1 VKSYGVHENTGF
13 KLKTLNVIYCLRIGF
28 GILAALVAALVVNL
42 KVGNPLINGISVA
55 LAVYLITYYLLKW
68 QFINKVEKPTKIL
81 TMGIGVYFL
90 TFIFCWVLFI
100 TPFLAPPTATFTINP
115 QTPEQPL
122 VVGEPITFNAT
133 ASVDPDGT
141 IVTYVWDFGDETSSK
156 EEVPTITH
164 SYTVAGKYT
173 VKLKV
178 VDDHGISR
186 SNTTTL
192 TVKAP

>member
-1 VKSYGVHENTGF
+1 M
-13 KLKTLNVIYCLRIGF
+13 KTLNVIYILRIGF
-28 GILAALVAALVVNL
+28 GILAALVATLVVNL
-42 KVGNPLINGISVA
+42 KAGNPLINGITVG

-68 QFINKVEKPTKIL
+68 QFLNKVEKPTKIL
-81 TMGIGVYFL
+81 TMGIGAYFL

-100 TPFLAPPTATFTINP
+100 TPFLAPPTATFTVNP

-122 VVGEPITFNAT
+122 IVGEPIIFNAT

-141 IVTYVWDFGDETSSK
+141 IVKYVWDFGDENSIK

-164 SYTVAGKYT
+164 SYTVAGEYT

-192 TVKAP
+192 TVIAPS